1 VPACGTVSLE
11 CRKNFIQNKKKIL
24 ASFLI
29 FFLRKKRK
37 FKFLAVFDLM
47 ALCVAAFTDGLSHSL
62 IR

>member
-1 VPACGTVSLE
+1 MWHCVFGMQKKLHTE
-11 CRKNFIQNKKKIL
+11 QKKIL